1 MFYFTRAAAIRR
13 KLLEILIKEINERR
27 KGLRDEDTK

>member
-1 MFYFTRAAAIRR
+1 MAGEGMREKEERR
-13 KLLEILIKEINERR
+13 YERDERR